1 MLLKL
6 FGDFCTCCRSLQ
18 TKAVL
23 PVCCVLY
30 VELWAAPLPGAADM
44 EEWQEVRAVT
54 EAPSFY
60 QCIKLWCSEEAGEQ
74 VNCGALW
81 CWFNIKT
88 ETHCSREP
96 KGASLRDSNG
106 GSLPH
111 VPDQLESLPP
121 SRCGVLWVNG
131 VWRRKGAV
139 KGANLSLKWTF
150 YRNPIFSGAQSQTDL
165 GD

>member
-1 MLLKL
+1 MFLKL
-6 FGDFCTCCRSLQ
+6 FGDLHTCYRCLPM
-18 TKAVL
+18 KAVL
-23 PVCCVLY
+23 LVWLGLWASTSSWSGWQGGMTGSQSCNRGSMFLSMY
-30 VELWAAPLPGAADM
+30 QIMMLRGGRGAGELWD
-44 EEWQEVRAVT
+44 
-54 EAPSFY
+54 
-60 QCIKLWCSEEAGEQ
+60 
-74 VNCGALW
+74 LW

-96 KGASLRDSNG
+96 TGASLKDSKG
-106 GSLPH
+106 GCLPRVH
-111 VPDQLESLPP
+111 DQLESLPP

-165 GD
+165 VD